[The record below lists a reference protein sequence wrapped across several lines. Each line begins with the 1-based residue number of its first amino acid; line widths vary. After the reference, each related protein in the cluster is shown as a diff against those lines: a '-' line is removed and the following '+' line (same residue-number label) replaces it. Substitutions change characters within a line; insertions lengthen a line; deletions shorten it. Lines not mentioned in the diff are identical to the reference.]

1 MDNLPDIW
9 NLRVYGL
16 LICDGKVLL
25 TDEVR
30 NGMQMTKFPGGGM
43 EFGESF
49 TSCLQREFMEE
60 MQQEIKVNELF
71 YHNDFLQISAFNP
84 REQLISFYYKVTLVG
99 SPRFDCVEKPFTF
112 KEGEIQCFRWADLKQ
127 LKPEDLTFP
136 IDKIVAQ
143 KLADL

>member
-1 MDNLPDIW
+1 MNPSSW

-16 LICDGKVLL
+16 LIKDGKVLI

-30 NGMQMTKFPGGGM
+30 GGMRMTKFPGGGL

-49 TSCLQREFMEE
+49 TECLQREFMEE
-60 MQQEIKVNELF
+60 MNQEIEVEKYF

-84 REQLISFYYKVTLVG
+84 KEQLFSFYYTVALVG
-99 SPRFDCVEKPFTF
+99 EANFLCVEKPFTF
-112 KEGEIQCFRWADLKQ
+112 IEDQIQCFRWVDLKD
-127 LKPEDLTFP
+127 LKSEDLSFP

-143 KLADL
+143 LLINSL